1 MSKDCKTCQRFNK
14 KTGECMVMIELIKDC
29 WAWTNDK
36 NWEKKVRKDVIKY
49 AKAKGLIN
57 GGITDANS

>member
-14 KTGECMVMIELIKDC
+14 KVGECMVMIELIKDC

-36 NWEKKVRKDVIKY
+36 NWQLKVRQAVGEYRKVQ
-49 AKAKGLIN
+49 GL
-57 GGITDANS
+57 GHED